1 MGDTMPRFFV
11 APDAVS
17 AFDIS
22 ICGAD
27 AQHICRVLRMRVGD
41 ALTVCDTTGM
51 DYACEIES
59 ISQEQVLLRIKS
71 SSPTVSEPSV
81 KVSLFVALSKGD
93 KLDYIVQ
100 KAVELGAV
108 EIHLF
113 SSKYCVAK
121 WSASDAPRKT
131 ERLQRIAAE
140 AAKQCGRG
148 IIPQVFAPISF
159 SEMCKVSAGYP
170 LPILC
175 YEAEKTQSLRSVLES
190 RFCDSISVV
199 IGAEGGFAPEEAEA
213 AIAAGLHSVTL
224 GKRILR
230 CETAPACVLSAIFY
244 HAGEL

>member
-1 MGDTMPRFFV
+1 MPRFFV
-11 APDAVS
+11 TPDAVCE
-17 AFDIS
+17 DQIS
-22 ICGAD
+22 IFGTD
-27 AQHICRVLRMRVGD
+27 AQHISRVLRMRVGD
-41 ALTVCDTTGM
+41 DLTVCDTAGI
-51 DYACEIES
+51 DYACTIES
-59 ISQEQVLLRIKS
+59 LSPEQVLLSVRS
-71 SSPTVSEPSV
+71 SSPTVAEPSV

-100 KAVELGAV
+100 KAVELGV
-108 EIHLF
+108 YDIHLF

-121 WSASDAPRKT
+121 WSATDAIRKT

-140 AAKQCGRG
+140 ASKQCGRG

-159 SEMCKVSAGYP
+159 SEMCKTAAEYP

-175 YEAEKTQSLRSVLES
+175 YEAEQTQSLRSVLES
-190 RFCDSISVV
+190 RFCDGISVV

-213 AIAAGLHSVTL
+213 AMANGLHSVTL